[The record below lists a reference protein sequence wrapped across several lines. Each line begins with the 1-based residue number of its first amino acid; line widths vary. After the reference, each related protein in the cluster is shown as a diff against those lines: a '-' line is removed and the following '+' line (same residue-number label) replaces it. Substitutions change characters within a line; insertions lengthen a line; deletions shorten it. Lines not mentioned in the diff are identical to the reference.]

1 MAKWVMEIIYST
13 GYMGIIMLMFAENIF
28 PPIPSE
34 IIMPLAGFM
43 IADGK
48 FTFSGVIIAGT
59 VGSVLGSLPLYFTG
73 RGFGEEHLKELA
85 NRHGRWLTVSALD
98 IERAKKW
105 FEKYCGWALLVGRLI
120 PGVRSL
126 ISIPAGLGRM
136 STALFLI
143 YTTLGMAVWTTILA
157 SLGYFLR
164 ANFIKVE
171 EYLNPISY
179 VVVGGLIILYIYR
192 VITHQKRVSDN

>member
-13 GYMGIIMLMFAENIF
+13 GYMGIVMLMFAENVF

-48 FTFSGVIIAGT
+48 FTFSGVIVAGT
-59 VGSVLGSLPLYFTG
+59 VGSVLGSLPLYFAG
-73 RGFGEEHLKELA
+73 RGFGEEHFKELA
-85 NRHGRWLTVSALD
+85 DRHGRWLTVSALD

-105 FEKYCGWALLVGRLI
+105 FDKYGGWALLVGRLI

-143 YTTLGMAVWTTILA
+143 YTTIGMAVWTTILA

-192 VITHQKRVSDN
+192 VITHQKRVIDN

>member
-1 MAKWVMEIIYST
+1 MAKWIMEVIYST
-13 GYMGIIMLMFAENIF
+13 GYAGILMLMFAENVF

-34 IIMPLAGFM
+34 VIMPLAGFM
-43 IADGK
+43 TADGK
-48 FTFSGVIIAGT
+48 FTFLGVIIAGT
-59 VGSVLGSLPLYFTG
+59 IGSVLGSLPLYYAG
-73 RGFGEEHLKELA
+73 RGFGEERLKA
-85 NRHGRWLTVSALD
+85 FADKHGRWLTVSCGD

-105 FEKYCGWALLVGRLI
+105 FDRYGGWALLLCRLI

-136 STALFLI
+136 NTAMFLL
-143 YTTLGMAVWTTILA
+143 YTTIGMAVWTTLLA

-164 ANFIKVE
+164 ANFGKVE

-179 VVVGGLIILYIYR
+179 LVLGGLIVFYVYR
-192 VITHQKRVSDN
+192 VITHQRQISG

>member
-1 MAKWVMEIIYST
+1 MAKWVMEVIYSI
-13 GYMGIIMLMFAENIF
+13 GYAGILMLMFAENVF

-34 IIMPLAGFM
+34 LIMPLAGFM
-43 IADGK
+43 TADGK
-48 FTFSGVIIAGT
+48 FTFPAVVIAGT
-59 VGSVLGSLPLYFTG
+59 IGSVLGSLPLYYAG
-73 RGFGEEHLKELA
+73 RGFGEERLKKLA
-85 NRHGRWLTVSALD
+85 DRHGRWVTVSARD

-105 FEKYCGWALLVGRLI
+105 FDKYGGWALLLCRLI

-136 STALFLI
+136 NAAMFLL
-143 YTTLGMAVWTTILA
+143 YTTIGMAVWTTFLA

-164 ANFIKVE
+164 ANFGKVE

-179 VVVGGLIILYIYR
+179 VVLAGLIIFYIYR
-192 VITHQKRVSDN
+192 VITHKKRDSGK

>member
-13 GYMGIIMLMFAENIF
+13 GYMGIVMLMFAENVF

-48 FTFSGVIIAGT
+48 FTFFGVIIAGT
-59 VGSVLGSLPLYFTG
+59 VGSVLGSLPLYFAG

-85 NRHGRWLTVSALD
+85 DRHGRWLTVSALH

-105 FEKYCGWALLVGRLI
+105 FDKYGGWALLLGRLI
-120 PGVRSL
+120 PGIRSL
-126 ISIPAGLGRM
+126 ISIPAGLSRM
-136 STALFLI
+136 NTSLFLI
-143 YTTLGMAVWTTILA
+143 YSTIGMAVWTTILA

-192 VITHQKRVSDN
+192 VITHQKRVSDK

>member
-13 GYMGIIMLMFAENIF
+13 GYMGIIILMFAENIF

-59 VGSVLGSLPLYFTG
+59 VGSVLGSLPLYYAG

-105 FEKYCGWALLVGRLI
+105 FDKYGGWALLLGRLI
-120 PGVRSL
+120 PGIRSL
-126 ISIPAGLGRM
+126 ISIPAGLSRM
-136 STALFLI
+136 NTALFLI
-143 YTTLGMAVWTTILA
+143 YSTIGMAVWTTILA

-164 ANFIKVE
+164 TNFIKVE

-179 VVVGGLIILYIYR
+179 VVVGGMMIFYIYR
-192 VITHQKRVSDN
+192 VITHQKQVSNK